1 MNQDFI
7 RGNTWVSEI
16 GREPE
21 KKMEAN
27 LILSEKESKKK
38 LVEVY

>member
-7 RGNTWVSEI
+7 RGEI

-21 KKMEAN
+21 KKMEAS